1 MKAKTMKKCFLMIG
15 FLMISGSMHAQ
26 EVLNLGPDET
36 PGKATLA
43 DVAWLQGYWTGTGLG
58 GEVDELWMPAK
69 DNSMTGVF
77 RLMMNGSLIFSE
89 YVFVEELNGTLSIN
103 LKHFNKDLSA
113 WEEKE
118 KWTEFKL
125 VKVEGQK
132 AWFNGLTYER
142 IGDELI
148 VKLNLTSQGVTRVES
163 FNFKKTEL

>member
-1 MKAKTMKKCFLMIG
+1 MKKISLIVRFFL
-15 FLMISGSMHAQ
+15 ISGTAISQ
-26 EVLNLGPDET
+26 DILKLGPDDT
-36 PGKATLA
+36 PGKATLE

-77 RLMMNGSLIFSE
+77 RLLMNNQLIFSE
-89 YVFVEELNGTLSIN
+89 YMFIEDLNGTLSIK
-103 LKHFNKDLSA
+103 LKHFNKDLTA

-125 VKVEGQK
+125 VKIEGQK

-142 IGDELI
+142 KGDELTI
-148 VKLNLTSQGVTRVES
+148 YLNMTSQGVTRVET
-163 FNFKKTEL
+163 FNFRRTEL